1 VKFTDEETTDGV
13 TMYHYEHECYCNTC
27 KKTWEMFTTRSIR
40 LETSNMINTHDD
52 SGVKVFALTPVCPV
66 CGLAVAVREGLADGK
81 FMLHKQC
88 FKETHP

>member
-1 VKFTDEETTDGV
+1 
-13 TMYHYEHECYCNTC
+13 M
-27 KKTWEMFTTRSIR
+27 SI
-40 LETSNMINTHDD
+40 TPDD
-52 SGVKVFALTPVCPV
+52 TGVKVFALTPVCPV